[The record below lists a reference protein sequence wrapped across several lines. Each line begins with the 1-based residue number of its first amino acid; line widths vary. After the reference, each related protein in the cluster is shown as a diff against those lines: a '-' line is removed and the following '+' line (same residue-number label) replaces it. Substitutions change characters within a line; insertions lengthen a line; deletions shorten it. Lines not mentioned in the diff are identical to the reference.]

1 MYAEMKTR
9 GSGTKSSR
17 GRMVVHDVATA
28 VPKINREDIF
38 PLDEDDNSKI
48 ASGSFCDCYL
58 KRYRGINVAVKCLR
72 NSTVRDV
79 EKEAA
84 LMIPLAHRGLPHV
97 FGVCTKAKPYLIVVQ
112 FHGVVEGDKCI
123 PVTLKK
129 FLLSEAMRAK
139 STADDMFRILFMI
152 GDALQYLHHMKIL
165 HNDLKPDNIVLEIRD
180 SQLSPIII
188 DFGKACL
195 FEEARLLQIPK
206 SQQAAY
212 ISKYGHI
219 DPEVAKGVR
228 KQSESSDIFSI
239 GMIIAKVAKY
249 AEDCP
254 QLWRI
259 SDMCVAPWQ
268 LRPSLA
274 FIKDELK
281 K

>member
-1 MYAEMKTR
+1 
-9 GSGTKSSR
+9 
-17 GRMVVHDVATA
+17 
-28 VPKINREDIF
+28 
-38 PLDEDDNSKI
+38 
-48 ASGSFCDCYL
+48 
-58 KRYRGINVAVKCLR
+58 
-72 NSTVRDV
+72 
-79 EKEAA
+79 
-84 LMIPLAHRGLPHV
+84 
-97 FGVCTKAKPYLIVVQ
+97 
-112 FHGVVEGDKCI
+112 
-123 PVTLKK
+123 
-129 FLLSEAMRAK
+129 
-139 STADDMFRILFMI
+139 
-152 GDALQYLHHMKIL
+152 MKIL

-219 DPEVAKGVR
+219 DPEAVKGVR

-249 AEDCP
+249 AE
-254 QLWRI
+254 RI